1 MTGLLA
7 LLLCILT
14 TCILFTILRATARYD
29 VDRWQLTG
37 INYAVAALVG
47 LVMSPSAIPHVL
59 ADTTALLLAL
69 TIGTLF
75 LFIFYVMTALTQQ
88 VGLSYMTIVSKM
100 SLAIPVV
107 FSWVHYGDRLSVWQ
121 GMGVALAL
129 VAVVLINVRSGE
141 ANTEDKGKS
150 PWAMYGMAA
159 ILFLGCG
166 IGDSLF
172 KVFSQEASMRVAAS
186 DFTIAVFAVGALGAM
201 VVNAFMLGTGRAK
214 WRSASLWAGLAIGIP
229 NYFSIFFLATA
240 LSFYPG
246 TVFYPMFNTA
256 MLVLM
261 ALVGVLIFRE
271 KLNFWNVVG
280 LVTTIAAVALLV

>member
-1 MTGLLA
+1 MTGILA
-7 LLLCILT
+7 LTLCILT
-14 TCILFTILRATARYD
+14 TCILFIVLRATARYD
-29 VDRWQLTG
+29 IDRWQVTG

-47 LVMSPSAIPHVL
+47 LVMSPQAIPHVL
-59 ADTTALLLAL
+59 ADATALGLAVA
-69 TIGTLF
+69 IGTLF
-75 LFIFYVMTALTQQ
+75 VFIFYVMTALTQQ

-107 FSWVHYGDRLSVWQ
+107 FSWWYYKDSLSVWQ
-121 GMGVALAL
+121 GAGVVLAL
-129 VAVVLINVRSGE
+129 MAIVLINVRTGE
-141 ANTEDKGKS
+141 ADAGAKKTN
-150 PWAMYGMAA
+150 PWITYSMAA

-172 KVFSQEASMRVAAS
+172 KVFHQEASMRVAAS

-201 VVNAFMLGTGRAK
+201 VMNGILLGSGRTK

-240 LSFYPG
+240 LQFFPG
-246 TVFYPMFNTA
+246 TVFYPIFNTA

-261 ALVGVLIFRE
+261 ALVGVLAFKE
-271 KLNFWNVVG
+271 KLNVWNMIG
-280 LVTTIAAVALLV
+280 LATTLGAVALLV